1 MMFNEPSGNTEKD
14 RSRLIMAVSG
24 IAVLVVIGLIILVNS
39 LGPAETTRVDLAK
52 PGSEEFDSY
61 VAHVVITNID
71 RSTAERLNNK
81 FGTIRCRVRNTGDK
95 TLVALQLRGAAI
107 GHNGEVFDE
116 TIITP
121 IPRFHESLGP
131 NQSIPIEL
139 VLEPI
144 PDPTN
149 VADMTIEVVG
159 IRVK

>member
-14 RSRLIMAVSG
+14 RSRLIMIVSG
-24 IAVLVVIGLIILVNS
+24 VAVLVVIGLIILVGS
-39 LGPAETTRVDLAK
+39 RGPAEATRVDLAK

-61 VAHVVITNID
+61 APHVVIANID

-81 FGTIRCRVRNTGDK
+81 IGIIRCRVRNTGDK

-107 GHNGEVFDE
+107 GFNDDVLKE

-144 PDPTN
+144 PDPMN

-159 IRVK
+159 LKVK